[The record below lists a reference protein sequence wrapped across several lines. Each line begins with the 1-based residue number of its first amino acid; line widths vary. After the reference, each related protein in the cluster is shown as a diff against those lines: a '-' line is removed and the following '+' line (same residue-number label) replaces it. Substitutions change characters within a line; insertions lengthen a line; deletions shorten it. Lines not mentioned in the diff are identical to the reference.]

1 MQLIISHIL
10 QLPDFFEEELAE
22 VLGKPNKQEVW

>member
-1 MQLIISHIL
+1 MQLIISHVL

-22 VLGKPNKQEVW
+22 VVGQA